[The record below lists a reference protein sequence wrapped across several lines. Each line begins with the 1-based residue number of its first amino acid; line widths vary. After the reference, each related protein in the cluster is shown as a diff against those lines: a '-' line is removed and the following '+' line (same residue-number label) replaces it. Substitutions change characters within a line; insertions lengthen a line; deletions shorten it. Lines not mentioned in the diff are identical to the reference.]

1 MKLTEFLDD
10 IYRPL
15 RGISP
20 RSATLYR
27 YTLDA
32 FSEHL
37 GRPANLSDLE
47 ELAVARFLSQRMESK
62 APATAAKDRAQLRA
76 LWEMAARRGL
86 VETWPAIRRIRVPE
100 RVPEAWLVD
109 EVRRLLEAA
118 GHEPG
123 QVAGVPAGDFWRGLV
138 WLLYE
143 TGERVSAAMA
153 LEWRDVRSDS
163 VLYRAENRKGGT
175 RDILRSI
182 TPACSLALEKIR
194 RPRPAVFLWP
204 MSRGMLWYRL
214 GSICRR
220 AGLPSD
226 RRSKFHRIRRTTAS
240 HYAAAG
246 GDAQRLLD
254 HSSPA
259 VTRRYL
265 DPRILPGLRASD
277 VLPSVGTP
285 LHAAE
290 SGTR

>member
-1 MKLTEFLDD
+1 MKLTELLDD
-10 IYRPL
+10 IYSPL

-27 YTLDA
+27 YTLNA

-37 GRPANLSDLE
+37 GRAANLSDLE
-47 ELAVARFLSQRMESK
+47 ELAVARFLSQRMESR

-86 VETWPAIRRIRVPE
+86 VKTWPAIRRIRVPE
-100 RVPEAWLVD
+100 RVPEAWLID

-118 GHEPG
+118 RQEPG

-143 TGERVSAAMA
+143 TGERVSAAMS
-153 LEWRDVRSDS
+153 LEWRDVRPDS
-163 VLYRAENRKGGT
+163 VLYRAETRKGGT
-175 RDILRSI
+175 RDVLRSI
-182 TPACSLALEKIR
+182 TPACFAALETIR
-194 RPRPAVFLWP
+194 RPREHVFAWHL
-204 MSRGMLWYRL
+204 SRGMLWYRL
-214 GSICRR
+214 GRICRR

-265 DPRILPGLRASD
+265 DPRILPSVRASD
-277 VLPSVGTP
+277 VLPEVG
-285 LHAAE
+285 
-290 SGTR
+290 